1 MPAKKTYPFE
11 KSLEQLEQLVEQME
25 AGDLSLEESLNT
37 FEKGI
42 KLTRECV
49 QALAQAEQRIKLL
62 VEKNGEIKEEDF
74 SNSSNNN
81 NNNNNSDSSNT
92 SDTSDSS
99 DNSDTSSEQP

>member
-74 SNSSNNN
+74 SNSSTSNNN
-81 NNNNNSDSSNT
+81 NNNDNDSSDNSNT
-92 SDTSDSS
+92 SDTSP
-99 DNSDTSSEQP
+99 EQP

>member
-25 AGDLSLEESLNT
+25 EGDLSLEESLST

-62 VEKNGEIKEEDF
+62 IEKNGDIKEESFDTTRG
-74 SNSSNNN
+74 S
-81 NNNNNSDSSNT
+81 SDSSG
-92 SDTSDSS
+92 
-99 DNSDTSSEQP
+99 SSETSPEQPEQDDDTPS